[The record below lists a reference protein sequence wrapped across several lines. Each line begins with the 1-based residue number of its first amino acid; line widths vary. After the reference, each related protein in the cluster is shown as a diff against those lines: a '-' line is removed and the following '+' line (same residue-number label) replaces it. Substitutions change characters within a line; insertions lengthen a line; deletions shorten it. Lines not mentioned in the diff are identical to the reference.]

1 MIAAFFAASFAKS
14 TGATNEALMAVK
26 VKAAAAADAAYD
38 KMVERYGDVCSNLKA
53 QQGQMPSLAR
63 QKDLRRKSAVAATQ
77 LVEANKQIERA
88 LATGDLTLL
97 SAAEEAKA
105 CAAAATAASGQ
116 VLVTWLD
123 EMNAERKSVKIAEAA
138 LADAIIMARE
148 AAAGAAKAGRQAMA
162 ATFTAARAALS
173 KETSKDAAAV
183 AAAEAVPATK
193 LDASVAEAEAAVGPK
208 GAECLFVAPDAAGA
222 CIEEGEEV
230 KEAEDED
237 EEPMQVHDIDM
248 YLDAPTPA
256 TPHTVAGLAALR
268 NAVAQAAEPIIKGLY
283 SAGVHVFGFVQTV
296 GRVVVA
302 AACRVAE
309 AVHAVGAGV
318 VGAVRGLAERVAAAF
333 T

>member
-1 MIAAFFAASFAKS
+1 MIAAFFAASFAKG

-38 KMVERYGDVCSNLKA
+38 KMVERYRDVRSNLEAK
-53 QQGQMPSLAR
+53 QGQMPSLAQ
-63 QKDLRRKSAVAATQ
+63 QKDLRRKSAAAATQ
-77 LVEANKQIERA
+77 LLEANKQIERA

-173 KETSKDAAAV
+173 KEMSKDAAAV
-183 AAAEAVPATK
+183 AVAEAVPATE

-208 GAECLFVAPDAAGA
+208 GADCLFVAPDAAGA

-230 KEAEDED
+230 KEAEDE
-237 EEPMQVHDIDM
+237 EPMHVHDIDIF
-248 YLDAPTPA
+248 LDVPAPA

-268 NAVAQAAEPIIKGLY
+268 NAVAQAAEPIIKGIY
-283 SAGVHVFGFVQTV
+283 AAGVHAYTFFQTV

-318 VGAVRGLAERVAAAF
+318 VGAVRGLAGRVAAVFA
-333 T
+333 